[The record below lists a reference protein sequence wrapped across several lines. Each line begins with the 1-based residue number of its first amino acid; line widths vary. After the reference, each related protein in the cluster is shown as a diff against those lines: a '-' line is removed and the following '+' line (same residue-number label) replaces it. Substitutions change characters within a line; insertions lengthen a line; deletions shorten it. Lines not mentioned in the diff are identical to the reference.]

1 MEEKLNKKG
10 QKDLAT
16 VKYATISAVVAAIFA
31 GVAYYFALPSF
42 NPRFPEVYIF
52 VAITL
57 LVFCVV
63 FLILNA
69 LLYIKKDSYAVAKK
83 TESIIN
89 RAFLIV
95 SIGLA
100 VFLVAASIVSSPV
113 FNAKKYSNMMSVED
127 GDFTT
132 DIQEVAYNK
141 IPMLDSDSAQQIGS
155 RKLGELSDLVSQL

>member
-16 VKYATISAVVAAIFA
+16 VKYAAISAVVAAVFA
-31 GVAYYFALPSF
+31 GIAYYFALPSF

-69 LLYIKKDSYAVAKK
+69 LLYSKKRQLY
-83 TESIIN
+83 
-89 RAFLIV
+89 
-95 SIGLA
+95 
-100 VFLVAASIVSSPV
+100 SSE
-113 FNAKKYSNMMSVED
+113 KE
-127 GDFTT
+127 
-132 DIQEVAYNK
+132 
-141 IPMLDSDSAQQIGS
+141 
-155 RKLGELSDLVSQL
+155 